1 MGDVEL
7 RLKRHKDEGVSVI
20 RMLQNKVHFLVLEH

>member
-7 RLKRHKDEGVSVI
+7 RLKRHKDGVSVI
-20 RMLQNKVHFLVLEH
+20 HMLQNKVHFLVLEH